1 MYLYVATWQSK
12 VTEYGRE
19 SCLDDYGKISVYR
32 HVNGRT
38 ASTLCIQIFKRY
50 LKRRIST
57 TGILKAQLICA
68 CRPSCLSTSR
78 ACVAVGPAL
87 CCQWAWLML
96 LRDQDSMWLKDWRS
110 TELYHVRRR
119 TEENRLPKER
129 RRETTGLQVCAKR
142 VHWCWQGENIRCNYW
157 KGGGN

>member
-50 LKRRIST
+50 FKRSIST

-96 LRDQDSMWLKDWRS
+96 LRDQDSMWLKRL
-110 TELYHVRRR
+110 TQHRAVPR
-119 TEENRLPKER
+119 EEEDGG
-129 RRETTGLQVCAKR
+129 ESIT
-142 VHWCWQGENIRCNYW
+142 QGEK
-157 KGGGN
+157 KGDDGTAGTCQTGALVLTGREYSLQLLKGWE